1 MIHDDGQ
8 RLPEGGGGEIAAR
21 TRSVHAGRLVADLRP
36 ADDLALIFR
45 VPPSHDELAR
55 LIGGGEPE
63 RHADELL
70 IAGLAPFERRHL
82 RANLGGLAEIERRVC
97 RRHLVLDPRGAM
109 EEKVQIAEV
118 VLIHV
123 IELRAGRITLQL
135 EAVLVCDLPGDLP
148 VGHPLKRA
156 ALLAA
161 AKPMKSIE
169 ALQDEA
175 LRRAGGEVWLRRS
188 DLAFDHGPER
198 TSGIAELDADLSAL
212 AEQLIIDP
220 VGLLDRSIDQPEAD
234 GEELRGVDAIV
245 DRHL

>member
-1 MIHDDGQ
+1 
-8 RLPEGGGGEIAAR
+8 
-21 TRSVHAGRLVADLRP
+21 
-36 ADDLALIFR
+36 
-45 VPPSHDELAR
+45 
-55 LIGGGEPE
+55 
-63 RHADELL
+63 
-70 IAGLAPFERRHL
+70 
-82 RANLGGLAEIERRVC
+82 
-97 RRHLVLDPRGAM
+97 M

-123 IELRAGRITLQL
+123 IEPRAGRITLQL

-175 LRRAGGEVWLRRS
+175 LRPAAGEVGVRRS
-188 DLAFDHGPER
+188 DLALDHGPER

-245 DRHL
+245 DRHLDDFRLVLGLEILAVDRYIEIW